1 MTDLL
6 TDAIPAHI
14 SLPIDFQNEKR
25 VKCIK
30 DTMRIDLELGDD
42 ISGNI
47 LAPIYTRSES
57 STISKTLIQK
67 LTAKYSTCPEY
78 LRDTQEF
85 LRRLRTLP
93 TLLTEKTTEVGS
105 ASPQSPSQPSSLDTM
120 NAEWSKFKSHRNFLE
135 KFQYVEWQRLQFLN
149 KSPVILQAMTYYNM
163 SSPLMSII
171 LPIIG
176 MLIPFWVMRTTS
188 GVSFSLTSY
197 LTILTRQFGG
207 HPLGK
212 ALRGVMTGD
221 MEGIVYAIVIAAF
234 YGIALYQNVMSC
246 WRFYQNLSYIHATLI
261 SVKEHLE
268 ATQEVLDQLI
278 QACEGGVGGG
288 DCDGDGSSGETDTQ
302 TDAAVQSPLSTY
314 EKYAAYLTER
324 YDSIGEILEEIGD
337 VSPWSLTFG
346 NVMRVGHRLHSFYR
360 LYHDSA
366 VHDTILF
373 SLGVCGYYEAMR
385 CICDHLDGGR
395 LALCVFT
402 VDENLHSLREGE
414 NPASSDS
421 SGNKTE
427 LVDMIYPAF
436 IGDNSCHN
444 TEQISP
450 VSNTISLSKPLVITG
465 PNASGKTTI
474 LKSVML
480 NMLLSQSIGAG
491 CYREARVECFDE
503 LHSYINI
510 PDTSGRDSLFQAEA
524 RRCKQMLDS
533 IQSDETKQHLCVFD
547 ELYSGTN
554 PYEARITARTL
565 LKYLSNRRTSFIL
578 TTHFY
583 DLCEDLSAVGI
594 PMMKMESEMRI
605 TQERTREKYR
615 EEEHEE
621 EEHEEEEEEN
631 ENEKREENTPS
642 KNTPSKYSII
652 HSYKL
657 VPGMSRIQGGIS
669 VLEELGYPSEMV
681 DEAWSSSIASST
693 ETFQV

>member
-30 DTMRIDLELGDD
+30 DSMRVDLELGDD

-85 LRRLRTLP
+85 LHRLRALP
-93 TLLTEKTTEVGS
+93 TLLTEKTDNITE
-105 ASPQSPSQPSSLDTM
+105 SPKTPVPSSSSSSSPSIDGVNT
-120 NAEWSKFKSHRNFLE
+120 EWSKFKSHRNFLE

-176 MLIPFWVMRTTS
+176 MLIPFWIMRTTS

-221 MEGIVYAIVIAAF
+221 MEGIVYATVIAAF

-246 WRFYQNLSYIHATLI
+246 WRFYQNLSYIHATLN

-268 ATQEVLDQLI
+268 TTQEVLDQLI
-278 QACEGGVGGG
+278 QVCEGGVGGG
-288 DCDGDGSSGETDTQ
+288 DGNSGETETE
-302 TDAAVQSPLSTY
+302 TATEVQPPLTTY

-337 VSPWSLTFG
+337 VSQWSLTFG
-346 NVMRVGHRLHSFYR
+346 NVMRIGQRLHSFYR
-360 LYHDSA
+360 LYHDPA
-366 VHDTILF
+366 VQDTILF

-395 LALCVFT
+395 LTLCEFT
-402 VDENLHSLREGE
+402 LLTEFDRVRSTSPD
-414 NPASSDS
+414 P
-421 SGNKTE
+421 SGNRTE

-436 IGDNSCHN
+436 IGDNAHPN
-444 TEQISP
+444 TGQVSP
-450 VSNTISLSKPLVITG
+450 VSNTIRLSKPLVVTG

-480 NMLLSQSIGAG
+480 NMILSQSIGAG

-533 IQSDETKQHLCVFD
+533 IQSDEMKQHLCVFD

-565 LKYLSNRRTSFIL
+565 LKYLSHKRTSFIL

-594 PMMKMESEMRI
+594 PMMKMESEMKI
-605 TQERTREKYR
+605 TEK
-615 EEEHEE
+615 EGMATETETDEVFP
-621 EEHEEEEEEN
+621 EN
-631 ENEKREENTPS
+631 QQTSPS
-642 KNTPSKYSII
+642 KDVQSKDASSKYSII

>member
-1 MTDLL
+1 MTDSL
-6 TDAIPAHI
+6 THTIPAHI

-25 VKCIK
+25 VKNIQ

-42 ISGNI
+42 VSGNV
-47 LAPIYTRSES
+47 LAPIYTKSES

-85 LRRLRTLP
+85 LRRLRTLH
-93 TLLTEKTTEVGS
+93 S
-105 ASPQSPSQPSSLDTM
+105 SQPQKLFSSSSLDTI

-149 KSPVILQAMTYYNM
+149 KSPMILQAMTYYNM

-212 ALRGVMTGD
+212 ALRGLMTGD
-221 MEGIVYAIVIAAF
+221 MEGIVYATVIAAF

-246 WRFYQNLSYIHATLI
+246 WRFYQNLSYIHSTLV

-268 ATQEVLDQLI
+268 ITQEILDQLI
-278 QACEGGVGGG
+278 RVCEGG
-288 DCDGDGSSGETDTQ
+288 DTDTSTPPSSTQ
-302 TDAAVQSPLSTY
+302 QPLLTY

-324 YDSIGEILEEIGD
+324 YESIGEILEDIGD

-346 NVMRVGHRLHSFYR
+346 NVMRVGQRLHSFYQ
-360 LYHDSA
+360 LYHDTSI
-366 VHDTILF
+366 HNTILF
-373 SLGVCGYYEAMR
+373 SLGVCGYYEALR
-385 CICDHLDGGR
+385 CVCDHIDDGR
-395 LALCVFT
+395 LTFCEIFPG
-402 VDENLHSLREGE
+402 ECSHSLREGE
-414 NPASSDS
+414 NPVSGDL
-421 SGNKTE
+421 SGNRTE
-427 LVDMIYPAF
+427 LINMIYPAF
-436 IGDNSCHN
+436 ITTNSSS
-444 TEQISP
+444 TPDTSSITP

-480 NMLLSQSIGAG
+480 NMILSQSVGAG
-491 CYREARVECFDE
+491 CYSEARVECFDE

-533 IQSDETKQHLCVFD
+533 IQADETKQHLCVFD

-565 LKYLSNRRTSFIL
+565 LKYLSTKKVGFIL

-583 DLCEDLSAVGI
+583 DLCEDMSASGI
-594 PMMKMESEMRI
+594 PMMKMDSEMRI
-605 TQERTREKYR
+605 IEERTRELNT
-615 EEEHEE
+615 
-621 EEHEEEEEEN
+621 EEEEN
-631 ENEKREENTPS
+631 TATIS
-642 KNTPSKYSII
+642 KEAPSKYCIL

-657 VPGMSRIQGGIS
+657 VPGMSRIQGGIT
-669 VLEELGYPSEMV
+669 VLEELGYPIEMV
-681 DEAWSSSIASST
+681 DEAWKASLASSNPIS
-693 ETFQV
+693 V